1 MQGTNVSYGKVTMYD
16 VQTVDWSEE
25 VVYDQHNADALYT
38 RCRATFRGLVTDR
51 NVAGG
56 AAFPVPYIDAGGSG
70 SLSGSLNSIRGL
82 AMIPKQQLIIGV
94 GNDEIVNVNGGANG
108 NGAGG
113 GSGASD
119 VEHGPK
125 PIAFAIES
133 VYGESVMRVR
143 FTIQWAW
150 QTQCNGEAPAVLNN
164 RWMVDENIGPDK
176 YMTRTIDGALRLSSF
191 VTDPQ
196 QYRELVVPRLETGFK
211 RESLSYAVSAD
222 GLTCTYRIVDRQIET
237 SSPWPAEHFEVT
249 HTEGTGDGVSWASNA
264 RASLVGMPGA
274 PLALLVRLAVE
285 AIELKTKFNR
295 DRQGLMVLSSSITT
309 VQGERNRVEADL
321 AIRRTPKNNADAIAE
336 SVERITKP
344 ITQLRAV
351 PGQPSQWAPSV
362 SREPALYGYGPD
374 GRPRS
379 PAAAAVFNVFVQT
392 PCSDHQIGSPGA
404 TGATGQE
411 PATGQPTVVSE
422 SDATTVADQESL
434 FTNGQIDDDQKAD
447 PYMAVD
453 ISDHWHDDHVKVA
466 LPVAD
471 TSDYWPGTKIVR
483 LAKTQTKRTI
493 RYAATRVGK
502 QPDMPPLPEEYQE
515 GESGADDAS
524 IVMGHLMHASPA
536 TISAKPTAD
545 GGSLMYSLSLE
556 AVYCYTRPITPD
568 MKRKIMKNPLIS
580 SNAKVPSDLALSELT
595 RDSMQETA

>member
-1 MQGTNVSYGKVTMYD
+1 MPGTNVSYGKMTMYD
-16 VQTVDWSEE
+16 VHTVDWSEE
-25 VVYDQHNADALYT
+25 VVYDQHNADAMYS

-56 AAFPVPYIDAGGSG
+56 AAHPVPYIDAGGSG

-82 AMIPKQQLIIGV
+82 AMIPRQELIIAV
-94 GNDEIVNVNGGANG
+94 GSDEIVNVNGGG
-108 NGAGG
+108 GAGG

-150 QTQCNGEAPAVLNN
+150 QTQCQGETPAVLNN

-176 YMTRTIDGALRLSSF
+176 YLTRTIDGALRIASF

-222 GLTCTYRIVDRQIET
+222 GLTCSYRIVDRQIET
-237 SSPWPAEHFEVT
+237 SSPWPAEVFEIT
-249 HTEGTGDGVSWASNA
+249 HTEGTGDGVSWSSQA

-285 AIELKTKFNR
+285 AIELKTKFNK
-295 DRQGLMVLSSSITT
+295 DRKGLMVLSSSITT
-309 VQGERNRVEADL
+309 VQGDRNRVEADL
-321 AIRRTPKNNADAIAE
+321 AIRRTEEGNAQAIAN
-336 SVERITKP
+336 SVDRITKP

-351 PGQPSQWAPSV
+351 PGQPAQWVPTV
-362 SREPALYGYGPD
+362 SREPALYGYGLD
-374 GRPRS
+374 GKPRAA
-379 PAAAAVFNVFVQT
+379 AAAAVFNVFTQT

-404 TGATGQE
+404 TGTGQE
-411 PATGQPTVVSE
+411 PASGQPTVVSE
-422 SDATTVADQESL
+422 SDASTVADQESL
-434 FTNGQIDDDQKAD
+434 FTNAAIDDDQKSD

-453 ISDHWHDDHVKVA
+453 ISDHWQDDHLKVA

-471 TSDYWPGTKIVR
+471 TSDETPGTKIIR

-502 QPDMPPLPEEYQE
+502 PPDMPPLPEEYQE

-524 IVMGHLMHASPA
+524 IVMGHLMRSSPA
-536 TISAKPTAD
+536 TIAAKPTAD
-545 GGSLMYSLSLE
+545 GGSLLYSLSLE
-556 AVYCYTRPITPD
+556 AVYCYTRPIKAD
-568 MKRKIMKNPLIS
+568 MQRAIMKNPLIS
-580 SNAKVPSDLALSELT
+580 ANTNTPKQLTLAELT

>member
-1 MQGTNVSYGKVTMYD
+1 MQGTNVSYGKMTMYD
-16 VQTVDWSEE
+16 VQTVEWSEE

-56 AAFPVPYIDAGGSG
+56 AAYPVPYIAAGDSG
-70 SLSGSLNSIRGL
+70 SLAGSLDSIRGNAL
-82 AMIPKQQLIIGV
+82 VPKQQLIIGV
-94 GNDEIVNVNGGANG
+94 GSNEIVNVKGDANF
-108 NGAGG
+108 N
-113 GSGASD
+113 GASD

-125 PIAFAIES
+125 PIAFVIES

-164 RWMVDENIGPDK
+164 RWMVDETIGPDK
-176 YMTRTIDGALRLSSF
+176 YMIRTIDGALRLSSF
-191 VTDPQ
+191 VEDPQ
-196 QYRELVVPRLETGFK
+196 RYRELVVPRLETGFK
-211 RESLSYAVSAD
+211 RETLSYAVSAD
-222 GLTCTYRIVDRQIET
+222 GLTCSYRIVDRQIET
-237 SSPWPAEHFEVT
+237 SSPWPAEHMEIV

-285 AIELKTKFNR
+285 LIELKVKFNK
-295 DRQGLMVLSSSITT
+295 DREGLMVLASSITT
-309 VQGERNRVEADL
+309 VQGERTRVDADI
-321 AIRRTPKNNADAIAE
+321 AIRRTPKNNANAIAE
-336 SVERITKP
+336 SLERITKP

-374 GRPRS
+374 GRPRA
-379 PAAAAVFNVFVQT
+379 PAAAAVFNVFIQT
-392 PCSDHQIGSPGA
+392 PCSDHQIGSPGSA
-404 TGATGQE
+404 GGSGQE
-411 PATGQPTVVSE
+411 PAAGQPTVVSE
-422 SDATTVADQESL
+422 SDASTVADQESL
-434 FTNGQIDDDQKAD
+434 FTNGQVDDDQKTD

-471 TSDYWPGTKIVR
+471 TSEDTPGTKIIR

-515 GESGADDAS
+515 GESGSDDAS

-545 GGSLMYSLSLE
+545 GGSLMYSLRLE

-580 SNAKVPSDLALSELT
+580 SNAKVPKDLALSDLT
-595 RDSMQETA
+595 RDSMQETG